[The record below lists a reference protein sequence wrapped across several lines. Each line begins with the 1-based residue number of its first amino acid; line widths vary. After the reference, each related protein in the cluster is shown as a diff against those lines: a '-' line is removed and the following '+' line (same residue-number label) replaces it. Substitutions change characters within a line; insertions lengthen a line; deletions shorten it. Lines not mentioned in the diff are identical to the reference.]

1 MSTSVRALNS
11 NAMIIA
17 TRPRMRARGSA
28 RRSTAVRA
36 AVTDPST
43 KISFPDTNASG
54 LTAIGAGCR
63 TKRIAI
69 LDVKVYALAMYVDA
83 DKARAQREKGLL
95 DGDYDK
101 EVAIELA
108 RDVDGKTFYEA
119 LDEALS
125 PRIRE
130 IATNMA
136 TAEDDEGNFMASV
149 AEAAEVAEDTA
160 LEELDTMRSGFES
173 LKLKSGTKM
182 TISWTPAGA
191 KKATIEVQGSA
202 KIEFES
208 PEFAK
213 ALLDVYV
220 GSTPVAPAAASAFEN
235 GLTTL

>member
-17 TRPRMRARGSA
+17 TRPHPRARGST
-28 RRSTAVRA
+28 RRSTVVRA

-149 AEAAEVAEDTA
+149 AEAAEVAEDAA

-173 LKLKSGTKM
+173 LKLKSGTHK
-182 TISWTPAGA
+182 PAFFLV
-191 KKATIEVQGSA
+191 IQ
-202 KIEFES
+202 
-208 PEFAK
+208 
-213 ALLDVYV
+213 Y
-220 GSTPVAPAAASAFEN
+220 
-235 GLTTL
+235 

>member
-1 MSTSVRALNS
+1 
-11 NAMIIA
+11 
-17 TRPRMRARGSA
+17 
-28 RRSTAVRA
+28 
-36 AVTDPST
+36 
-43 KISFPDTNASG
+43 
-54 LTAIGAGCR
+54 
-63 TKRIAI
+63 
-69 LDVKVYALAMYVDA
+69 MYVDA

-235 GLTTL
+235 GLNTL